1 MWNWISCYVTGHQYA
16 VCCDGGAMFLKC
28 LLCGRRSQGWVVHH
42 QHAQESHVR
51 NSRA

>member
-28 LLCGRRSQGWVVHH
+28 LLCGRRSQGWVVH
-42 QHAQESHVR
+42 QHGTASHAR